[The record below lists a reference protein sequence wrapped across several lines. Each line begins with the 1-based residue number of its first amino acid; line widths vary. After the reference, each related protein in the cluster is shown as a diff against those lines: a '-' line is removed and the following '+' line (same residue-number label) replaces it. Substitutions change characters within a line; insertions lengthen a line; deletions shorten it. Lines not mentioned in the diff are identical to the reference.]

1 MRKLLILG
9 IVLLAIFWLSY
20 WILETRLGSVVLEMA
35 RVRATS
41 IATRAIN
48 NAVSDR
54 IAKSILY
61 DQIIKTEIDNQGK
74 IVFIQVNTAE
84 VNRIA
89 SETSLSV
96 QDTLKDL
103 SNQEIYIPLGQ
114 VVGGKILA
122 GRGPKIPIKVLPVGT
137 VESSVSEEF
146 MEKGINQTS
155 YRLFVKIKAN
165 VSIIV
170 PLIRT
175 EATVQ
180 TQIPIAN
187 IIIPGTVPEVYF
199 NNPLLY
205 GQGRAE

>member
-1 MRKLLILG
+1 
-9 IVLLAIFWLSY
+9 
-20 WILETRLGSVVLEMA
+20 MA

>member
-199 NNPLLY
+199 NNPPLY
-205 GQGRAE
+205 GQGGAE